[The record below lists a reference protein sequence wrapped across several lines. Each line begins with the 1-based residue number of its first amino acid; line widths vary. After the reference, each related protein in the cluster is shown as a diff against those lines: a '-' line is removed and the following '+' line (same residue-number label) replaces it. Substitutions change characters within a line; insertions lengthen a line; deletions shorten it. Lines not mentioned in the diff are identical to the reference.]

1 MNRLKRFVASMT
13 AVALLA
19 AAPLTPAAA
28 QRSGAPSV
36 AERLTTLRAQE
47 VRVMAIGERLAVA
60 AAPWCRDGW
69 TLGWILGDLGQY
81 PKDVRLPARREW
93 QVPTGGSLFVASVAP
108 GSAAAAAG
116 LTPGVAITG
125 INGEAPMRYTGDRAS
140 RHALANSERL
150 IEEALTANGGR
161 VSIATLTS
169 DGARAT
175 VDLQARRACASRFE
189 VAADEEKQ
197 AYADGSAVIVTLG
210 MATYANDTELAGVI
224 AHELAHNMLRH
235 RLRQDARGVPNGY
248 TRYLGRNARVVR
260 GFEEEADRL
269 SVWLLQQAGYD
280 PTAPIAFWH
289 RFGPDN
295 DSPHPFGRLHSP
307 WRDRVRHLEE
317 EIASMQAA
325 RAADRAATPVAL
337 IAAIRE
343 AEAAEAAGTR
353 TESEE

>member
-1 MNRLKRFVASMT
+1 MSKWVRMIAFA
-13 AVALLA
+13 ALA
-19 AAPLTPAAA
+19 AAPLAPATA
-28 QRSGAPSV
+28 QRNPQPSIT
-36 AERLTTLRAQE
+36 ERLTTLRAQE
-47 VRVMAIGERLAVA
+47 DRVMAIGERIAVA
-60 AAPWCRDGW
+60 AAPWCREGW
-69 TLGWILGDLGQY
+69 TLGWMLGDLGQY
-81 PKDVRLPARREW
+81 PKGIRLPARRQW
-93 QVPTGGSLFVASVAP
+93 SVAAGGNLYVATVAP

-116 LTPGVAITG
+116 LRAGVVITA
-125 INGEAPMRYTGDRAS
+125 INGEAPMRYNGDSAS

-150 IEEALTANGGR
+150 IDEAMRANGGR
-161 VSIATLTS
+161 LSIETLAN
-169 DGARAT
+169 DGVRST
-175 VDLQARRACASRFE
+175 IDLTARRACASRFE
-189 VAADEEKQ
+189 VSVEQEKQ

-210 MATYANDTELAGVI
+210 MAEFATDEELAGVI

-280 PTAPIAFWH
+280 PAAPIAFWH

-295 DSPHPFGRLHSP
+295 DTPHPFGRLHAP
-307 WRDRVRHLEE
+307 WRDRVRHLED
-317 EIASMQAA
+317 EIAQMRAA

-337 IAAIRE
+337 INAIRE
-343 AEAAEAAGTR
+343 AEAAEADGTR